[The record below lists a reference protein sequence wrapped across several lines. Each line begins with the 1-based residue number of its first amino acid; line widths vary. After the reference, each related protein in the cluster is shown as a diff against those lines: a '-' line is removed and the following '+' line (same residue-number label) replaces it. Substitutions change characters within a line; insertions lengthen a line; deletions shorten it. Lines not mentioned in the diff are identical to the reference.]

1 MPHRQQGRIG
11 SAVRADIDSGV
22 AELVADADRPRA
34 WTLRVDGVPQSHV
47 DLDDPLYLEFEYMRR
62 LGHLADLAGPAG
74 EPLRV
79 LHLGGGGLTLARYV
93 AAARPGSSQLAVD
106 ADGALVSLVR
116 RLLPLDQPARRP
128 SAGQGGAGRSSAG
141 QGSAGRPS
149 AGQGGTGQAGGRSG
163 AGRSGTGRSDAAR
176 AGTER
181 ARAGRVR
188 IRVGDARAILAEVP
202 AGSFDL
208 VIADLFTGSR
218 TPAHVTTVEFATDA
232 AAALTPSGIFAA
244 NMGDGAPLRHARA
257 RVATVRAVFRHA
269 CLIADPAVLR
279 GRRFGNLVLAASHQE
294 LPVAALARRTASD
307 PFPGRLIDGEELD
320 RFASGARP
328 VTDVLA
334 VPSPA
339 PPLDLF
345 DFRS

>member
-1 MPHRQQGRIG
+1 MPHRQQGGSG
-11 SAVRADIDSGV
+11 SAFRADIDSGV

-34 WTLRVDGVPQSHV
+34 WTLRVDGIPQSHV

-62 LGHLADLAGPAG
+62 LGHLADLAAPAG

-79 LHLGGGGLTLARYV
+79 MHLGGGGLTLARYV

-106 ADGALVSLVR
+106 ADGALVNLVR
-116 RLLPLDQPARRP
+116 RLLPLDQPPRRASAGRP
-128 SAGQGGAGRSSAG
+128 SAGRASAG
-141 QGSAGRPS
+141 QGSAGQGS
-149 AGQGGTGQAGGRSG
+149 AARAGGRSG
-163 AGRSGTGRSDAAR
+163 TGRSGKGRSDAAR

-208 VIADLFTGSR
+208 VIADLFTGSV

-244 NMGDGAPLRHARA
+244 NMGDGPPLTHARA
-257 RVATVRAVFRHA
+257 RAATVRAVFPHA

-279 GRRFGNLVLAASHQE
+279 GRRFGNLVLAASRQK
-294 LPVAALARRTASD
+294 LPVAALARRTAGD

-328 VTDVLA
+328 VIDALA

-345 DFRS
+345 DFRP